1 MGPVE
6 GAGGVVV
13 AARLEGALLL
23 ESQLPHNIV
32 NLLFTITNQ
41 NLRLTVLWVN

>member
-13 AARLEGALLL
+13 AARLEGALRGAAEGAVCACSMGEHLQRHRHCIL
-23 ESQLPHNIV
+23 KRS
-32 NLLFTITNQ
+32 
-41 NLRLTVLWVN
+41 